1 MRLKLQAGA
10 RAVADPP
17 PRPQLIDAPLC
28 YLAFVAYLRGW
39 VCRKLLEI
47 VIASSHIVGTVMFMG
62 TKLY

>member
-1 MRLKLQAGA
+1 MLI
-10 RAVADPP
+10 PP